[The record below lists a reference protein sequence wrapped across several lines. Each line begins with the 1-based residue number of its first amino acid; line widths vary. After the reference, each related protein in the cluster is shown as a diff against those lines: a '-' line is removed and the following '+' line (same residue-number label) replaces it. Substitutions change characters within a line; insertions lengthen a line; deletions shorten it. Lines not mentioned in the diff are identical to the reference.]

1 MSDTVQRPFDRAPEQ
16 REVNAQLRI
25 VSPKEL
31 VTTVTLGQDRV
42 VLGRRPDE
50 DGGIRLNH
58 PTVSRRHF
66 GIAFDETLGGH
77 AARDLGSRNGS
88 RVSGRKLG
96 DAAVSLSDGDVVR
109 IGDVLTIYECGPHV
123 AASDAEDVSREAV
136 PGHASSIRHLRSMI
150 SRAGPDPSAVL
161 LIGETGTGKEY
172 IARELHRLSQRDG
185 PFLAVNCAALS
196 PQLIESQLFGHAK
209 GAFTGAQQAHE
220 GLFRAAEG
228 GTLFLDEIGELP
240 PELQPKLLR
249 VLQEGE
255 VQPVGETRP
264 VKVDV
269 RVLAATLRDLTE
281 LTKAG
286 TFRLDLYARLS
297 LWELRVPA
305 VRHRRA
311 DLLDWIDRLVARW
324 HSERDAESDHVPT
337 FDADVAERLL
347 LHDWADNLRGID
359 RLVHRLCSEE
369 RLANLDLSGV
379 DKWLTT
385 PAPAGSHTRQPQTT
399 PTRAPNPKRPPKPT
413 KDELVAAL
421 QDNQGSVRATAKL
434 YQRDR
439 RQIYRWMEQYG
450 LRERDD

>member
-1 MSDTVQRPFDRAPEQ
+1 MSDTVQRPFDRSPEQ
-16 REVNAQLRI
+16 RDVDAQLCV

-31 VTTVTLGQDRV
+31 ISTIVLGKDRLV
-42 VLGRRPDE
+42 FGRRPGE
-50 DGGIRLNH
+50 GGIRLNH
-58 PTVSRRHF
+58 PTVSRNHF
-66 GIAFDETLGGH
+66 AIAFEPTLGGH
-77 AARDLGSRNGS
+77 TASDLGSRNGS
-88 RVSGRKLG
+88 RVSRCKLG
-96 DAAVSLSDGDVVR
+96 DCAVALSDGDVVR
-109 IGDVLTIYECGPHV
+109 IGDVLAVYECGAHV
-123 AASDAEDVSREAV
+123 AAKDSDDVSREAI
-136 PGHASSIRHLRSMI
+136 PGCASSINHLRTMI

-172 IARELHRLSQRDG
+172 IARELHRLSQRQG

-209 GAFTGAQQAHE
+209 GAFTGAQQAHD
-220 GLFRAAEG
+220 GLFRAADG

-240 PELQPKLLR
+240 AELQPKLLR
-249 VLQEGE
+249 VLQESE

-264 VKVDV
+264 IKVDV

-311 DLLDWIDRLVARW
+311 DLLDWIDRLVTHWRV
-324 HSERDAESDHVPT
+324 ERSAAPGPMPA

-369 RLANLDLSGV
+369 RLTNLDQSCV
-379 DKWLTT
+379 DKWLTK
-385 PAPAGSHTRQPQTT
+385 PAPAGSQTRTRSGNKT
-399 PTRAPNPKRPPKPT
+399 PTAKAKRPPKPS
-413 KDELVAAL
+413 KEQLLAAL
-421 QDNQGSVRATAKL
+421 EENEGSVRATVKQ

-450 LRERDD
+450 LRAQDD